1 MENTNEK
8 SGNNRGGHFNRN
20 KKDYK
25 KDNQFYEKAVKVNR
39 VNKTVK
45 GGRRMS
51 FSALV
56 VVGDGKGR
64 VGYGFGKANDV
75 SEAVKKAS
83 EKARKSLKKMVL
95 KKISAKN
102 VSIPHEVIGRYKSAT
117 VMLRPASAGTG
128 VIAGS
133 SARAVCEACGITD
146 ILSKSLGS
154 KNAMNIVKATYN
166 GLESLFDAKEI
177 ADNRGKDLK
186 EVWG

>member
-1 MENTNEK
+1 VENTNDKRE
-8 SGNNRGGHFNRN
+8 NRGRRFG
-20 KKDYK
+20 KDRRDFK

-83 EKARKSLKKMVL
+83 ERARKSLTKITL

-102 VSIPHEVIGRYKSAT
+102 VSIPHEVIGHYKSAT
-117 VMLRPASAGTG
+117 VLLRPASAGTG

-133 SARAVCEACGITD
+133 SARSVCEACGITD

-166 GLESLFDAKEI
+166 GLSNLYDAKEI